1 MRVITNYYLTKSLL
15 PAPFAGIG
23 TIYAQEFAVKIR
35 LGGKSRLMHDFG
47 YRAVTDKQPS
57 RRLTDAQLVHVLRDI
72 HPGMLI
78 DGLRHPARRQSTLRA
93 NSAKFSSGCK

>member
-1 MRVITNYYLTKSLL
+1 
-15 PAPFAGIG
+15 
-23 TIYAQEFAVKIR
+23 
-35 LGGKSRLMHDFG
+35 MHDFG
-47 YRAVTDKQPS
+47 YRAVADKQPS